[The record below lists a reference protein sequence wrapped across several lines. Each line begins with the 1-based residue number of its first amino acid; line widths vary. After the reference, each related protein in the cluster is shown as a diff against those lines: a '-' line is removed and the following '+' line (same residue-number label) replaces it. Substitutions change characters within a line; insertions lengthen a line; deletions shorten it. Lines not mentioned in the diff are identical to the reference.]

1 MEGEVHQL
9 KDNLLHQRKRAA
21 ENMMSLLKD
30 LNEIGTMFSHDLDLK
45 VRTRRMH
52 APTALLS
59 RHVMAIAVALSAK
72 RFFFVFVFVTTCT
85 SLRFIIYNHCKK

>member
-1 MEGEVHQL
+1 MCVALADVIALVVAQAQVNTMEGEVHQL

-45 VRTRRMH
+45 VRTRRS
-52 APTALLS
+52 PQP
-59 RHVMAIAVALSAK
+59 
-72 RFFFVFVFVTTCT
+72 
-85 SLRFIIYNHCKK
+85 